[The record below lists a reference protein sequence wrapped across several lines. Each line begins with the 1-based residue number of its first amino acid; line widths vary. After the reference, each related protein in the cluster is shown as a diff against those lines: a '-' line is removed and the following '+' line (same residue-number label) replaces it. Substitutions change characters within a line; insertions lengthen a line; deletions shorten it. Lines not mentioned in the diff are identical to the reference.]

1 MKNTKEV
8 IEDILRAK
16 DADYDLTDS
25 SRKGYALKRRDTVH
39 VENGSNVLENE
50 DARECTDLDE
60 MGNYRPCQEIDF
72 EVMEV
77 KEIFE
82 KKKKRRNYIEFKAD
96 HAKIK

>member
-1 MKNTKEV
+1 MKNAKEI

-16 DADYDLTDS
+16 DADYDLTVS
-25 SRKGYALKRRDTVH
+25 SHKGYSLKRRDMVH
-39 VENGSNVLENE
+39 NENGSNVLES
-50 DARECTDLDE
+50 DGARECTDLDE

-82 KKKKRRNYIEFKAD
+82 KKKKRRNYIEFREDHVKAR
-96 HAKIK
+96 

>member
-1 MKNTKEV
+1 MKNTKDI
-8 IEDILRAK
+8 IEDLLRARNG
-16 DADYDLTDS
+16 DYDLTDS
-25 SRKGYALKRRDTVH
+25 SRKGYSLKRRDAGH
-39 VENGSNVLENE
+39 IENGSNILES
-50 DARECTDLDE
+50 DDTRECTDLDE

-72 EVMEV
+72 EVMKV